1 MPALDGIRVV
11 DLTRYLSGPTL
22 TMLLADL
29 GAEVI
34 KVESTPSGDPA
45 RQSGPFHESESVYYM
60 ASNRN
65 KQSLAV
71 DVRSAEGKQ
80 ILRELLTGADVFV
93 ENFRPGTA
101 EAMGLDQ
108 ETLHALNP
116 KLVCVSVTG
125 FGSSPPGDSMLGFDQ
140 IAQAMSGLMSVTG
153 TEETG
158 PLRAGIAVADSATG
172 VFGVVGVLAALL
184 QRERTGQGAQVEAS
198 LMESMLS
205 LMSYQAQKY
214 LSLGTV
220 AGQDGNNHPIMFPQ
234 GTFAT
239 GESGAIT
246 LACGNER
253 MWHKL
258 CATLSLDDCV
268 EDARFADN
276 ASRMAH
282 RAELRGIIEDALK
295 TRGPQEWIELL
306 GPAGIPCAPVLNLE
320 QALTHPV
327 TESLRMVEKVDHTLL
342 GPMKVLGQP
351 VKVTGSEEDWLHGAP
366 PLLGEHT
373 RDVLAAAGYSPEQV
387 EQWLEQGI
395 VQQSGAPEGGRNN
408 VS

>member
-65 KQSLAV
+65 KQSLAI
-71 DVRSAEGKQ
+71 DVRSTEGRE
-80 ILRELLTGADVFV
+80 ILRELIAGADVFV

-101 EAMGLDQ
+101 DSMGLDH
-108 ETLHALNP
+108 ETLDALNP
-116 KLVCVSVTG
+116 ELVHVSVTG
-125 FGSSPPGDSMLGFDQ
+125 FGSKPPGDSMLGFDQ

-153 TEETG
+153 TERTG
-158 PLRAGIAVADSATG
+158 PLRTGIAVADSATG
-172 VFGVVGVLAALL
+172 VFGAVGVLAALL
-184 QRERTGQGAQVEAS
+184 QRERTGQGARVEAS

-220 AGQDGNNHPIMFPQ
+220 AGQDGNDHPIMFPQ

-239 GESGAIT
+239 GEGGAVT
-246 LACGNER
+246 LACGNEK

-258 CATLSLDDCV
+258 CATLSLDDYA
-268 EDARFADN
+268 EDARFVDN

-282 RAELRGIIEDALK
+282 RVELRSLIEDALS

-327 TESLRMVEKVDHTLL
+327 TESLGMVEEVDHTSL
-342 GPMKVLGQP
+342 GTMRVLGQP
-351 VKVTGSEEDWLHGAP
+351 VKVAGTEQGWLRSAP

-373 RDVLAAAGYSPEQV
+373 RQVLSAAGYSTEQI
-387 EQWLEQGI
+387 EQWTARGI
-395 VQQSGAPEGGRNN
+395 VQQSGAPEGDHDDAR
-408 VS
+408 